1 MFAIL
6 KTKWLFFLFV
16 ALFTLHITPAIYVNS
31 NFLSQFFSNTQ
42 VSLFYTL
49 INICVVIAVLNLRSK
64 LRKYGNYKVF
74 YRVLILELLA
84 LILLIFTESPTLII
98 IAFIALFISYNISFV
113 CIDIFLEKNTK
124 NELTG
129 NVRGIFLTAINA
141 SFILGPF
148 ISSILLSN
156 GDFKNVYIFMLFLI
170 FPILFLAGELFKDF
184 KDESYDKIKII
195 TGFKKIRKNTDIYST
210 IMSSFILQFFY
221 AWMVIY
227 IPMYL
232 LQVVGFSLSQITLI
246 IAIALVPFVLLQGIT
261 GKLAD
266 TRYGEKEMMIIG
278 FITLSFFTALL
289 SFSESTNISVWIAL
303 LFMTRVGA
311 SMVEITTET
320 HLFKRIDSGDINVIS
335 IYRILT
341 PAAYI
346 TGTIIGSLFLS
357 IISFNMLF
365 LVLSGITLYGLR
377 YAFTI
382 TDSK

>member
-16 ALFTLHITPAIYVNS
+16 ALFTLHITPATYVNA

-42 VSLFYTL
+42 VGIFYTL
-49 INICVVIAVLNLRSK
+49 INICVVIAILNLRGK

-74 YRVLILELLA
+74 SRVLILELLA
-84 LILLIFTESPTLII
+84 LILLIFTQSPILII
-98 IAFIALFISYNISFV
+98 LAFITLFICYNISFV
-113 CIDIFLEKNTK
+113 CLDIFLEKNTA
-124 NELTG
+124 NALTG
-129 NVRGIFLTAINA
+129 NIRGVFLTVING

-148 ISSILLSN
+148 ISSILLTN
-156 GDFKNVYIFMLFLI
+156 GDFKNVYIFMLLLI
-170 FPILFLAGELFKDF
+170 FPVLFLSQELFKKF
-184 KDESYDKIKII
+184 KDDPYDKIKII

-210 IMSSFILQFFY
+210 IMSNFILQFFY

-232 LQVVGFSLSQITLI
+232 FQVIGFSLSE
-246 IAIALVPFVLLQGIT
+246 IALIVAISLIPFVLTQSIAGR
-261 GKLAD
+261 LAD
-266 TRYGEKEMMIIG
+266 TRYGEKEMLIFG

-289 SFSESTNISVWIAL
+289 SFTESTNISVWIAL
-303 LFMTRVGA
+303 LFMTRIGA
-311 SMVEITTET
+311 SMVEIMTET
-320 HLFKRIDSGDINVIS
+320 HLFKRIDSGDINAIS
-335 IYRILT
+335 IFRILT
-341 PAAYI
+341 PLGYI

-357 IISFNMLF
+357 VISFNMLF

-382 TDSK
+382 TDTK